1 MLYSQVKNT
10 YNCRK
15 GLYCIMLKYLFPLV
29 FIIQC
34 ITNCI
39 AQPLDKTFG
48 NNGVLITPFDTY
60 LYGNGDN
67 IQAIAQQQDGKI
79 LSADGY
85 FRIVRFLPNGKVDSS
100 FAINGRIEQ
109 VFTGYE
115 LPTSSSVI
123 IRTDGKIIVSGSAS
137 SNSTS
142 ATQTDFIVARY
153 LRDGSIDNTFNGTGY
168 QSIDLYP
175 TWPGQDYCYGLAL
188 QADDKILLCGSGA
201 NEFAIVRLK
210 ENGMVDSSF
219 GNNGIYRKN
228 YGNYGS
234 YFSRIAVRANGKII
248 AGGVAYFGGTDD
260 RFCLLQLM
268 PNGQPD
274 SSFGVNGLAEI
285 SPAGGGIVHDMA
297 VQPDGKVILLG
308 RDVFTGG
315 VMVRFNIDGSPDSS
329 FGTNGIAEIISPKGV
344 AGPEQIELS
353 ADGHLYIAGHI
364 EINPSNE
371 DVYFLRCNNDGTI
384 DSTYAGG
391 GSIVPLGKNDERIH
405 SMLVQT
411 DGKILMAGE
420 YRDSTA
426 TYQYLLLRFNQFSEN
441 ISIIGSERKLI
452 DIYPNPVQSKFTVD
466 AASDGVLIIRNA
478 FGQVLQ
484 KMLVRNGESVF
495 DFPDCPVGVYYC
507 TYVSSSDEVY
517 STTLLKSP

>member
-1 MLYSQVKNT
+1 
-10 YNCRK
+10 
-15 GLYCIMLKYLFPLV
+15 MLKYLFPLI

-34 ITNCI
+34 ATNCI
-39 AQPLDKTFG
+39 AQPLDKSFG

-60 LYGNGDN
+60 QYGNGDN
-67 IQAIAQQQDGKI
+67 IYAIAQQKDGKVV
-79 LSADGY
+79 SSDSY

-100 FAINGRIEQ
+100 FAIHGRIEQ

-115 LPTSSSVI
+115 SPTSSSVI
-123 IRTDGKIIVSGSAS
+123 IRADGKIIVSGNAS
-137 SNSTS
+137 SNSVS
-142 ATQTDFIVARY
+142 ATQSDFIVVRY
-153 LRDGSIDNTFNGTGY
+153 LPDGSIDKTFNGTGY

-175 TWPGQDYCYGLAL
+175 TWSGQDYCFGAAL

-201 NEFAIVRLK
+201 DEFAIVRLK

-219 GNNGIYRKN
+219 GNNGIYRKS

-234 YFSRIAVRANGKII
+234 YFRRIAVRANGKII
-248 AGGVAYFGGTDD
+248 AGGVADFGGTDD

-285 SPAGGGIVHDMA
+285 SPASGGIVHDMA

-315 VMVRFNIDGSPDSS
+315 VMVRFNIDGSPDST
-329 FGTNGIAEIISPKGV
+329 FGANGIAEIISPKGV

-364 EINPSNE
+364 YVNKYFE
-371 DVYFLRCNNDGTI
+371 DVFFVKCNNNGTI
-384 DSTYAGG
+384 DSSFVGG
-391 GSIVPLGKNDERIH
+391 GLVLSLGDDRERIH
-405 SMLVQT
+405 AMLVQA

-420 YRDSTA
+420 YRDSA
-426 TYQYLLLRFNQFSEN
+426 SVYQYLLLRFNQFPESV
-441 ISIIGSERKLI
+441 SKLNAVLKQI
-452 DIYPNPVQSKFTVD
+452 EIYPNPISSKFIVR
-466 AASDGVLIIRNA
+466 AASDGVLVIQNSL
-478 FGQVLQ
+478 GQVVQ
-484 KMLVRNGESVF
+484 KMVVRKGDSKLN
-495 DFPDCPVGVYYC
+495 FPDVPTGMYSCIYI
-507 TYVSSSDEVY
+507 SDDNEVY
-517 STTLLKSP
+517 CKRVLKVQ